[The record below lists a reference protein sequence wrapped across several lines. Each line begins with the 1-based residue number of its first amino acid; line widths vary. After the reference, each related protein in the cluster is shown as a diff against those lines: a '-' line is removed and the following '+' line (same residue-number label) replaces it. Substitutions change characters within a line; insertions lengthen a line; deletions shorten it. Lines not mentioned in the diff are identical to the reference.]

1 MFSDP
6 FLEFDHAGGSNL
18 EPEVAQQTADV
29 VFDGDGFLLQR
40 LARRQQS
47 TPFLARQ
54 RLHMHGPE
62 KVDAHHLGD
71 AARVIPIALV
81 YLSFEDRLRVP
92 RLVADGW
99 QARLR

>member
-1 MFSDP
+1 MQFSDLVAELLPGVEKRRYDFSKIRHAYDKFSDP
-6 FLEFDHAGGSNL
+6 FLEFDHADGSNL
-18 EPEVAQQTADV
+18 EPEVAQQAADV
-29 VFDGDGFLLQR
+29 VLDGEGFLLKQ

-71 AARVIPIALV
+71 AA
-81 YLSFEDRLRVP
+81 
-92 RLVADGW
+92 
-99 QARLR
+99 